1 MMRIILGLILT
12 GLMIPTVSQAQESEK
27 RKIEINFE
35 DELIRGD
42 VKKPELFYLLQR
54 KQFNFKRMIRLRE
67 DFLPEMRS
75 TGERLKISG
84 GEG

>member
-1 MMRIILGLILT
+1 MKIILSLIFTILF
-12 GLMIPTVSQAQESEK
+12 LPIFSEAQDGDK

>member
-1 MMRIILGLILT
+1 MMRIVLGLVLSVLIL
-12 GLMIPTVSQAQESEK
+12 PSFSQAQEEEK

>member
-1 MMRIILGLILT
+1 MMKIILSLIFTILF
-12 GLMIPTVSQAQESEK
+12 LPIFSQAQDGDK
-27 RKIEINFE
+27 GKIEINFE

>member
-1 MMRIILGLILT
+1 MMKIILSLIFTILF
-12 GLMIPTVSQAQESEK
+12 LPIFSQAQDGDK

>member
-1 MMRIILGLILT
+1 MMKIILSLIFTILF
-12 GLMIPTVSQAQESEK
+12 LPIFSEAQDGDK

>member
-1 MMRIILGLILT
+1 MKIILSLIFTILF
-12 GLMIPTVSQAQESEK
+12 LPIFSQAQDGDK